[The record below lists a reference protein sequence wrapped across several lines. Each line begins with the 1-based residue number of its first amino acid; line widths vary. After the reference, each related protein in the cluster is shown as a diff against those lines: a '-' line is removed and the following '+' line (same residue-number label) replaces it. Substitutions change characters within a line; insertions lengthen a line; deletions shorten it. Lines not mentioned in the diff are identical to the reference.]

1 MVLAGIPGGDRT
13 TFVASTARRKGLTLV
28 MSRRM
33 KEVYPRAIR
42 LVESGQIAVED
53 MISDRF
59 DLHQIGLAMKTAAA
73 RTGHKVIL
81 HP

>member
-1 MVLAGIPGGDRT
+1 MPL
-13 TFVASTARRKGLTLV
+13 
-28 MSRRM
+28 

-42 LVESGQIAVED
+42 LIESGQIAVED
-53 MISDRF
+53 IISDRF
-59 DLHQIGLAMKTAAA
+59 DLHQIELAMKTAAA